1 MLSQSSTVDDD
12 LADAFFPRILDLVA
26 ACRWR
31 LEDACGEGWTL
42 MAGNVHDAIRMSG
55 LKRKE
60 APDFELSRSR
70 PATFLTSYCLLHQH
84 SSLSLVFSAFAMFTI
99 SYARCTLLRHP
110 SFRATS
116 TRLSQKCPFP
126 PKLSR
131 LPHNQKITINTPVM
145 GRRWHLNEEEGGFM
159 LSHAHRPLWNT
170 KKISTKIFK
179 NIPKLHHLHPNPSH
193 NPN

>member
-1 MLSQSSTVDDD
+1 
-12 LADAFFPRILDLVA
+12 
-26 ACRWR
+26 
-31 LEDACGEGWTL
+31 

-60 APDFELSRSR
+60 ALDFELSRSR
-70 PATFLTSYCLLHQH
+70 PATFLTSHCLHHQH
-84 SSLSLVFSAFAMFTI
+84 SSLSPVFSAFAMFTI

-116 TRLSQKCPFP
+116 TRLSQKCPL

-145 GRRWHLNEEEGGFM
+145 GRRWHLNEEEGNFM
-159 LSHAHRPLWNT
+159 LSHAHRSLWN
-170 KKISTKIFK
+170 KKNFR
-179 NIPKLHHLHPNPSH
+179 PKFSKKLPETQPPSSQ
-193 NPN
+193 PLL